1 MEVGVRCYAINMDG
15 ARYCRTP
22 LFREEDKPEGIGCIE
37 NIKFNNFKAHF
48 TSTERPENPLI
59 CCEGQTDSF
68 EINGFERSEA
78 AEVMPNN
85 PVLFVRNVRNLSV
98 MINAE
103 ETSLLKEK
111 SDSFIS
117 NGKISSIKIDRI

>member
-22 LFREEDKPEGIGCIE
+22 LFKEEDKPEGIGCIE
-37 NIKFNNFKAHF
+37 NVKLNNFKAHF

-68 EINGFERSEA
+68 EINGFVRSDTA
-78 AEVMPNN
+78 DVMPEN
-85 PVLFVRNVRNLSV
+85 PVLFVRNVRELSV
-98 MINAE
+98 VVNDGDRVE
-103 ETSLLKEK
+103 LREK
-111 SDSFIS
+111 GDSFVS
-117 NGKISSIKIDRI
+117 KGSVSSIKINRI